1 MKYSN
6 GNILKIDGEFYRVVG
21 AIEFRNVSDNCN
33 WVEYKIVSTVN
44 GMTKWLSCDDAY
56 HEYSI
61 SEMNYEATISGY
73 HEVDRGEAVVVSY
86 WGQVDVDRGE
96 RVRFTEFEDITEEKI
111 MSIENWDGELE
122 KSTGYYLDDY
132 EIELFES
139 SSDTV
144 DLADGSSGFST
155 PYYTGNAGYK
165 KKSGINSFGIIAVI
179 LVFIC
184 SGIGGLAQSVSSKEV
199 SIAEYLSETS
209 AFTYETSITGSGSEK
224 ADVYSTTYTVDQA
237 AKNIIDGING
247 NTESVQQNTE
257 DDDNSVAILTDTEYC
272 IVYTSEDSKTLV
284 QISTRKYTYSS
295 DRDLYR
301 SRYGS
306 NRYYRRYYYSKGY
319 TYDRSSYSSNESP
332 YSDYSDT
339 TVSTN
344 YNDTYSS
351 YSSSVRQSSNSSRWS
366 SGGGTNSGK

>member
-6 GNILKIDGEFYRVVG
+6 GNILKIDGDFYRVVG

-33 WVEYKIVSTVN
+33 WIEYKVVPTT
-44 GMTKWLSCDDAY
+44 GGAAKWLSCDDVY

-73 HEVDRGEAVVVSY
+73 HEVDKGEAVVVSY

-132 EIELFES
+132 EIELFDNA
-139 SSDTV
+139 SD
-144 DLADGSSGFST
+144 DMNFSDGAGIST
-155 PYYTGNAGYK
+155 PYYSGTSSYK
-165 KKSGINSFGIIAVI
+165 KKGGITPIAILLIFIAFFSSVISSIASGF
-179 LVFIC
+179 
-184 SGIGGLAQSVSSKEV
+184 SSKEV
-199 SIAEYLSETS
+199 SISEYLSDTS

-224 ADVYSTTYTVDQA
+224 ADVYSTTLTVDTA
-237 AKNIIDGING
+237 TKNIIDGING

-257 DDDNSVAILTDTEYC
+257 DDDDSVAILTDTEYC
-272 IVYTSEDSKTLV
+272 IIYTSEDDKTLV

-295 DRDLYR
+295 DKDLYR

-306 NRYYRRYYYSKGY
+306 NRYYRRYYYTKGY
-319 TYDRSSYSSNESP
+319 TYDRSSYSSNSSP

-344 YNDTYSS
+344 YSDTYSS
-351 YSSSVRQSSNSSRWS
+351 YSSSVRQSSNSSRLS
-366 SGGGTNSGK
+366 SGGGTSSGK